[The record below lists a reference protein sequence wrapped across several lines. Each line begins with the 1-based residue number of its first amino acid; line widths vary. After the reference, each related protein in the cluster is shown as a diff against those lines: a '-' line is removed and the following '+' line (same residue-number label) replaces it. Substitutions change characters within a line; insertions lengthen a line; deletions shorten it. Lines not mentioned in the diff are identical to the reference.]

1 MAEGL
6 GVAASVMA
14 LTGLAHS
21 ISRSLYQTISGIR
34 NDPSILKADVETLYQ
49 TIQSL
54 KQELK
59 KQDSN
64 AALSEAQWANLRE
77 IEPTLEACCDTCDK
91 FKNQLDRLTRHS
103 KNRYTS
109 LLDRFKLPFQER
121 DIWASQAD

>member
-6 GVAASVMA
+6 GIAASVVA
-14 LTGLAHS
+14 LAGLAHS
-21 ISRSLYQTISGIR
+21 ISRSLYRTISGIR
-34 NDPSILKADVETLYQ
+34 NDPRTLKTDVDTLYR

-64 AALSEAQWANLRE
+64 AALSEAQRSNLRE
-77 IEPTLEACCDTCDK
+77 IEPTLEACCDTCDE

-109 LLDRFKLPFQER
+109 L
-121 DIWASQAD
+121 